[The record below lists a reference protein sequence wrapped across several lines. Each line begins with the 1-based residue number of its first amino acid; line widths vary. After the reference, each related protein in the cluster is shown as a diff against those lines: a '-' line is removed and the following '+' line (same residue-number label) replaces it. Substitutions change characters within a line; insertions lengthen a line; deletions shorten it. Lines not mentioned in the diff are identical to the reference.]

1 MNKPSVLLA
10 VVLASGAIAQ
20 ETAPRPEPPP
30 VFTTQ
35 VEMVVV
41 DVVVTSGEGPLA
53 GLRREDFAVTEDGVP
68 QEIATFDAIDV
79 AGGPAPVAPESRE
92 RVSVNTGAPAMNAR
106 SFVLV
111 FDQVHLSPLGA
122 DRARQAVSG
131 FLRFGPREG
140 DTVMLVGTGGGSW
153 WMTRTDQ
160 GREELAA
167 VLKRLGSRYMPN
179 DTPEHIT
186 DFEAMRIAEDRD
198 PLILEQVRRRFET
211 YVTSKSRE
219 AEGAPLRAVE
229 RQDEAAR
236 ELVSDSEIRGRAQEV
251 YNNSVT
257 RNRTTFSA
265 LTRVLDSLAAVRGRK
280 TVVLF
285 SEGFIRD
292 TRLDEH
298 FKVVRAAQRASAAVY
313 FVDVRGLR
321 IESASQTAQ
330 FGALLPSSDVGEQVT
345 RDLVSSEGADTLA
358 QDTGGFP
365 IKNTNDLER
374 GLRRIAQ
381 ESRRYY
387 LLGYASTNLRRD
399 GKWRNIQVRVDRP
412 GVEVRAR
419 KGYYASGAD
428 GKKNRPDREWR
439 PGLQEALD
447 SPYEFTGVPVR
458 VIEHVFGEAAGGKVR
473 ALVTAEVDV
482 RGLAFEAEGDR
493 FLDTLEWLLVL
504 THRETG
510 EILRHDRKLELR
522 LPPDVRSS
530 LERSWLRVDREAE
543 LAPGVYQAK
552 VVVRDKRSG
561 VLGSVT
567 HDFEVPDPRAFRT
580 SSPVLADALEPAKEG
595 VPPRPVIPARRTF
608 LPDSTLYFQFEVY
621 GAGRDP
627 AGVPRVVSGYSL
639 RTSEGSVVA
648 EGAPALI
655 RPGAE
660 GHLGRLGIVRL
671 QGVVPGR
678 YDLVLGVR
686 DEVTGRALE
695 VHEPFSIDSPP
706 GALTVVAPAN

>member
-1 MNKPSVLLA
+1 
-10 VVLASGAIAQ
+10 
-20 ETAPRPEPPP
+20 
-30 VFTTQ
+30 
-35 VEMVVV
+35 
-41 DVVVTSGEGPLA
+41 
-53 GLRREDFAVTEDGVP
+53 
-68 QEIATFDAIDV
+68 
-79 AGGPAPVAPESRE
+79 
-92 RVSVNTGAPAMNAR
+92 
-106 SFVLV
+106 
-111 FDQVHLSPLGA
+111 
-122 DRARQAVSG
+122 
-131 FLRFGPREG
+131 
-140 DTVMLVGTGGGSW
+140 
-153 WMTRTDQ
+153 
-160 GREELAA
+160 
-167 VLKRLGSRYMPN
+167 
-179 DTPEHIT
+179 
-186 DFEAMRIAEDRD
+186 
-198 PLILEQVRRRFET
+198 
-211 YVTSKSRE
+211 
-219 AEGAPLRAVE
+219 
-229 RQDEAAR
+229 
-236 ELVSDSEIRGRAQEV
+236 
-251 YNNSVT
+251 
-257 RNRTTFSA
+257 
-265 LTRVLDSLAAVRGRK
+265 
-280 TVVLF
+280 
-285 SEGFIRD
+285 
-292 TRLDEH
+292 
-298 FKVVRAAQRASAAVY
+298 
-313 FVDVRGLR
+313 
-321 IESASQTAQ
+321 
-330 FGALLPSSDVGEQVT
+330 
-345 RDLVSSEGADTLA
+345 
-358 QDTGGFP
+358 
-365 IKNTNDLER
+365 
-374 GLRRIAQ
+374 
-381 ESRRYY
+381 
-387 LLGYASTNLRRD
+387 
-399 GKWRNIQVRVDRP
+399 
-412 GVEVRAR
+412 
-419 KGYYASGAD
+419 
-428 GKKNRPDREWR
+428 
-439 PGLQEALD
+439 
-447 SPYEFTGVPVR
+447 VR